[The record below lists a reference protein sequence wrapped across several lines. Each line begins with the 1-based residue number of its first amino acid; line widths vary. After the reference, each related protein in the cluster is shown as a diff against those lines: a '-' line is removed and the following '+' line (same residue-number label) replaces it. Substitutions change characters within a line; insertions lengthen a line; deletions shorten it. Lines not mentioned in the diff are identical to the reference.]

1 MVQNIK
7 TDIIYY
13 KTNTDFEMEFNLCG
27 CCRMRLLTDKVSEKR
42 TLISDLSRAVS
53 RSRIIIIVGALF
65 GDDNIIENISV
76 AISKK
81 MVSADNKTYG
91 INSSQEIDIIEGSVP
106 LVTEDGIYGGCI
118 IESGPQT
125 MILLSESKNIRKS
138 IMNSLIHP
146 YIVDVFEAE
155 QESETEAED
164 MKENIE
170 AIPEEINE
178 EVPTE
183 VLEEAVE
190 EIAEEAL
197 NGEVENTE
205 TEEVAQT
212 EEENIQAEDT
222 TEESQEQEETQETA
236 DEESKTPADED
247 DFYSSVNVGIES
259 ISTPVLEDDD
269 IELYSEPR
277 RIRRKET
284 KFYNDAYSDFD
295 IDDSGL
301 ISDYEYDENYRGA
314 PSFSKIA
321 IMILSVL
328 ILVAVGVLCY
338 AIFYVPSQEGV
349 SSGEYI
355 RDIFNTLFG

>member
-1 MVQNIK
+1 MVQNVK

-65 GDDNIIENISV
+65 GDENIVENISV

-81 MVSADNKTYG
+81 MVPADNKTYG

-146 YIVDVFEAE
+146 YIVEVFEAE
-155 QESETEAED
+155 QESESVSEDVAEN
-164 MKENIE
+164 EQ
-170 AIPEEINE
+170 ATSEETTA
-178 EVPTE
+178 EVSEE
-183 VLEEAVE
+183 VLEEVAE
-190 EIAEEAL
+190 EIAEEES
-197 NGEVENTE
+197 NGEEIAE
-205 TEEVAQT
+205 TEQPQENIKPK
-212 EEENIQAEDT
+212 EEESAEI
-222 TEESQEQEETQETA
+222 EETDETA
-236 DEESKTPADED
+236 KQEAEKPADED

-284 KFYNDAYSDFD
+284 RFYNDAYSDFEV
-295 IDDSGL
+295 DDSGL
-301 ISDYEYDENYRGA
+301 ISDYEYDEDYRGA
-314 PSFSKIA
+314 PSFSRIA

-328 ILVAVGVLCY
+328 ILIGIGVLCY
-338 AIFYVPSQEGV
+338 AIFYVPSQEGI
-349 SSGEYI
+349 SAGEYI
-355 RDIFNTLFG
+355 RDIFNTLFS